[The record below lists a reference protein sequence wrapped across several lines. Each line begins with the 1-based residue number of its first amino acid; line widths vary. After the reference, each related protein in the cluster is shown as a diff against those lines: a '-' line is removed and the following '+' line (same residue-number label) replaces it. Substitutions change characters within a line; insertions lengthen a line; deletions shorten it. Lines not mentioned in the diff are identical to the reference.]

1 MTKPLPEKVQ
11 VAIVGGGIVGCATAY
26 HLAQSGWS
34 VALFERKK
42 LTSGTTWHAAGLV
55 SETQAV
61 PVMSALAR
69 YGLDLIEHLESE
81 TGQNTGFKRNGSI
94 TLALTQA
101 MRNNQRCSTCHN
113 FFESLLNVLFTFCVQ
128 MTGCLI

>member
-1 MTKPLPEKVQ
+1 MAKSLPSDVQ

-26 HLAQSGWS
+26 HLAKAGWS

-55 SETQAV
+55 SETQGV
-61 PVMSALAR
+61 PIMSALAK
-69 YGLDLIEHLESE
+69 YGLELMESLEEE

-94 TLALTQA
+94 TLSLTEPRMQEL
-101 MRNNQRCSTCHN
+101 RR
-113 FFESLLNVLFTFCVQ
+113 
-128 MTGCLI
+128 